1 MELNGHT
8 TQEIAKEMGGRQEM
22 FQHCRHPDDRKGDPE
37 FNETCCWCGKE
48 MTIAKMEV
56 SGHGKYITW
65 LWDAVR
71 NTPNEEPC
79 PEKVT
84 MAEGGLGV
92 LAAKLSKQT
101 YYI

>member
-1 MELNGHT
+1 
-8 TQEIAKEMGGRQEM
+8 
-22 FQHCRHPDDRKGDPE
+22 
-37 FNETCCWCGKE
+37 